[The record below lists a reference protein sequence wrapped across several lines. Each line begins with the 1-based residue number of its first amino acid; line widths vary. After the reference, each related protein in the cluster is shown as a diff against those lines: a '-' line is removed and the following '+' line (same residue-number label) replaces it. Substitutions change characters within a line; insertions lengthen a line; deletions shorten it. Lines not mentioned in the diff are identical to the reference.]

1 MKKTFLALFTFVCAV
16 GFSDVNPTSLI
27 DLVSFEVLQNNNK
40 VDIKWVTKAEF
51 VNSYFVVERSKDG
64 KVYEEVIRM
73 PGNGKGN
80 FYMEYFDADYAPA
93 EGISYYRLKQVTES
107 SENLIHSNI
116 VVNYFKPAEPVTSS
130 DIAVTQ
136 NPASQDQE
144 FNLLLKGFEGKEVL
158 VVLRDKAGNEY
169 FSKVFLSA
177 TQHYLA
183 ALDPER
189 TLKPGEYLVT
199 ASSNNK
205 IYSKKI
211 KVR

>member
-1 MKKTFLALFTFVCAV
+1 MKKKFLALGLLISSF
-16 GFSDVNPTSLI
+16 GFADINPTSLV
-27 DLVSFEVLQNNNK
+27 DLVSFEALQNNNK
-40 VDIKWVTKAEF
+40 IDIKWVTKAEF

-64 KVYEEVIRM
+64 KNYEEVIKM

-80 FYMEYFDADYAPA
+80 FYMEYFDADYTPA
-93 EGISYYRLKQVTES
+93 EGISYYRLKQVTEN
-107 SENLIHSNI
+107 SEDVIHSNI
-116 VVNYFKPAEPVTSS
+116 VVNYFKPIPVTTTN
-130 DIAVTQ
+130 IAVIQ
-136 NPASQDQE
+136 NPATEDQE

-169 FSKVFLSA
+169 FSKVFMTA

-183 ALDPER
+183 ALDPEQ
-189 TLKPGEYLVT
+189 TLAPGEYLVT

-205 IYSKKI
+205 VYSKKV